1 MKSIISVLAITLLV
15 VLAAPKLI
23 KLLNARNLKF
33 DIGAIQF
40 PTLKLQNLIDDI
52 ETKVEVI
59 IKNFS
64 NSVFDIDQ
72 ISIDVF
78 SEKGTLIAE
87 QKEPLYQ
94 GIRIRPKGNSIIPL
108 TYLISSQNMRK
119 LVKDSGGAIEVG
131 TRRLTHGE
139 YGIKINLKGFVI
151 AEGIKVD
158 INETVMV

>member
-1 MKSIISVLAITLLV
+1 MKAIVSVLAITILV

-23 KLLNARNLKF
+23 KLLNARNLKL

-40 PTLKLQNLIDDI
+40 PALKLQNLIDDI

-64 NSVFDIDQ
+64 NSVFEIEQ

-87 QKEPLYQ
+87 QKEPLTQ
-94 GIRIRPKGNSIIPL
+94 LLRIRPKGNSIIPL
-108 TYLISSQNMRK
+108 SYLISSQSIRK
-119 LVKDSGGAIEVG
+119 LVKDSGGAFEVG
-131 TRRLTHGE
+131 TRRLTQGE
-139 YGIKINLKGFVI
+139 YGMKLNLKGFVI

-158 INETVMV
+158 INEIVTV